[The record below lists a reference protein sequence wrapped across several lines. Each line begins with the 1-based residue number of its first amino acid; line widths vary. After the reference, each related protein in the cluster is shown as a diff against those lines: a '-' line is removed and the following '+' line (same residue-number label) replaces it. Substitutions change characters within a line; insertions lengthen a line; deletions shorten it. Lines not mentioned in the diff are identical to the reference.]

1 MRSSVAPAIRHY
13 HELIARN
20 LSAADDQLDRLQAL
34 QRERNACFDGRPLAH
49 SLRPTFLTEREY
61 ADVQDAVYLIRQA
74 VLTIAAT
81 FFGDEDLLRDR
92 LGMDDWEIELAAIP
106 TNVLR
111 LSANARMD
119 AFLTEDTFKFVELN
133 GESPAGIAYSHR
145 LQELFRAL
153 PVFQQ
158 FAASYPVR
166 FVSPLEHT
174 IQSFLRVYHEEF
186 GGEEAH
192 PTVAIVDRLE
202 DVPTT
207 DEFHLLQEYLE
218 RHGHTCVIADP
229 RALDCRD
236 GWVYADGT
244 RIDLLYR
251 RLLMDEFQEIR
262 DDCGAY
268 LEGYRAQ
275 NTCYLNTF
283 RAKLVHK
290 KAIFSFLTDET
301 FTQVLSPPQRE
312 AIQRHIPWTR
322 RLRPQTTSFRG
333 LDIDLLEFV
342 RDNQR
347 YFIVKP
353 NDEYGGA
360 GVTLGF
366 EASESEWETALDHG
380 VETGA
385 VVQEAVNIHREPF
398 LMPTD
403 DGWDEVPTIIDLDPY
418 VNGPLVGGCLSRISA
433 TNLANVTAGGGTL
446 PTFILRN
453 TYANGPAPS

>member
-1 MRSSVAPAIRHY
+1 MRDSVAPAIRHY
-13 HELIARN
+13 HQIIDRD
-20 LSAADDQLDRLQAL
+20 LSAAQDQLDRLRAL
-34 QRERNACFDGRPLAH
+34 QCERQCCFGGRPLADC
-49 SLRPTFLTEREY
+49 LRPTFLTEREY
-61 ADVQDAVYLIRQA
+61 AEVQDAVYLIRQA
-74 VLTIAAT
+74 ILKIAST

-92 LGMDDWEIELAAIP
+92 LGMAEWEIELASIP
-106 TNVLR
+106 TDVLR
-111 LSANARMD
+111 LSANSRLD
-119 AFLTEDTFKFVELN
+119 AFLTEDSFKFVEFN

-145 LQELFRAL
+145 LHELFRTL
-153 PVFQQ
+153 PVFRE
-158 FAASYPVR
+158 FTDRHPVR
-166 FVSPLEHT
+166 FVSPLQHT

-186 GGEEAH
+186 GGEEEH

-207 DEFHLLQEYLE
+207 DEFALVKDYLE
-218 RHGHTCVIADP
+218 RHEHTCVVVDP
-229 RALDCRD
+229 RELDCQD
-236 GWVYADGT
+236 GWVYADGE

-262 DDCGAY
+262 DECAPY
-268 LEGYRAQ
+268 LEGYRRQ
-275 NTCYLNTF
+275 KTCYLNTF

-301 FTQVLSPPQRE
+301 FTQVLSAPQRE
-312 AIQRHIPWTR
+312 AIERHIPWTR
-322 RLRPQTTSFRG
+322 RLRPQMTSFRG
-333 LDIDLLEFV
+333 LNIDLLEFV
-342 RDNQR
+342 RSNQR
-347 YFIVKP
+347 YFTIKP

-366 EASESEWETALDHG
+366 EASPAEWEAAIDQG

-385 VVQEAVNIHREPF
+385 VVQETVDIHREPF

-403 DGWDEVPTIIDLDPY
+403 DGWDEVPAIIDLDPY

-433 TNLANVTAGGGTL
+433 TNLANVTKGGGTL

-453 TYANGPAPS
+453 TYTDNAPFH